1 MNFLLYLTKE
11 QTKQK
16 EQIYSP
22 TSWIITSKTPE
33 KLSLIPA
40 GFYIFYRFCSD
51 PD

>member
-11 QTKQK
+11 QTKQ
-16 EQIYSP
+16 
-22 TSWIITSKTPE
+22 TSKTPE

-40 GFYIFYRFCSD
+40 GFYIFYHFCSD